1 MSIEGGKREEQR
13 KSTVKKSKKVWKV
26 HEKSE
31 KLMKKF
37 EKLMKSSKGPRHAR
51 RQQKK
56 VARTKGTQM
65 PHLISARDKAPDF
78 GLPEAPKL
86 PPVAVDELDESGND
100 EEHEFA
106 SFQLKLLTWLWLSE
120 K

>member
-1 MSIEGGKREEQR
+1 
-13 KSTVKKSKKVWKV
+13 
-26 HEKSE
+26 
-31 KLMKKF
+31 
-37 EKLMKSSKGPRHAR
+37 MKSSKGPRHAR

-65 PHLISARDKAPDF
+65 PHLTSARDKAPDF

-86 PPVAVDELDESGND
+86 PPVAVDELDENGND